1 MIEQI
6 GIIGLGKMGLPM
18 TGHMLKKGLQV
29 AGYDLDAERV
39 AAAEKL
45 GAITCNN
52 PREVAEKSDLVII
65 IVGFDSE
72 VNEVLY
78 ADNGIFAGARDNAI
92 IAVASTV
99 FQETM
104 LEIGEAAA
112 KLGKGLRV
120 LDMPLCRAERAAVD
134 GTLLLL
140 GGGDPELFKECDKAF
155 SSFASDIRV
164 LGELGAG
171 QVGKM
176 INNLLLWT
184 CISANHEGLKLGEAM
199 GLDPEVLRQ
208 ALLISSGKNWALETW
223 HLERAM
229 PWAEKDMTIVMHEAD
244 RFRLTMPLSGVVKEV
259 IKGVKI
265 ERGYPTPK
273 PRK

>member
-1 MIEQI
+1 MIEQV
-6 GIIGLGKMGLPM
+6 GIVGLGKMGLPM

-39 AAAEKL
+39 AEAGKL
-45 GAITCNN
+45 GAKICAS
-52 PREVAEKSDLVII
+52 PREVAEQSDLIII

-72 VNEVLY
+72 VNEVLH
-78 ADNGIFAGARDNAI
+78 ADNGIFAGVRDDAI

-99 FQETM
+99 YQETM
-104 LEIGEAAA
+104 LEIGEAAEG
-112 KLGKGLRV
+112 LGKNLRV
-120 LDMPLCRAERAAVD
+120 LDMPLCRSERAAVD

-140 GGGDPELFKECDKAF
+140 GGGDPKLFEKCDKAF
-155 SSFASDIRV
+155 SSFSSDIRI
-164 LGELGAG
+164 LGGLGAG
-171 QVGKM
+171 QIGKM
-176 INNLLLWT
+176 INNLLLWA

-199 GLDPEVLRQ
+199 GLDTEVLRQ
-208 ALLISSGKNWALETW
+208 ALLISSGKNWALESW

-244 RFRLTMPLSGVVKEV
+244 RFRLTMPMASVVKEV

-265 ERGYPTPK
+265 ERGYPSPK